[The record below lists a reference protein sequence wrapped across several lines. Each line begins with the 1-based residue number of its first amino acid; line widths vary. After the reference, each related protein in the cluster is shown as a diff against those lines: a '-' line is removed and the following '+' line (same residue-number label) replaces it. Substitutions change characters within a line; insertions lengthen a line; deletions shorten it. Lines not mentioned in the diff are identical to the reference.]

1 MDEVDDDD
9 DDDISLIFRAPD
21 LPLSLI
27 LLPCISPA
35 ARPYEFCECVL
46 SSAPD
51 LFPQNFFSSL
61 LTRWKIYQGPEST
74 LHFDETGRPHSKIH
88 ANVRLESSQKCS
100 GK

>member
-1 MDEVDDDD
+1 MDEDDDND

-27 LLPCISPA
+27 LLPSISPA

-51 LFPQNFFSSL
+51 LFPQNFFSLAARS
-61 LTRWKIYQGPEST
+61 ST
-74 LHFDETGRPHSKIH
+74 FLRRARIHET
-88 ANVRLESSQKCS
+88 
-100 GK
+100 